1 MTEKRRKFTAEF
13 KRDAVDLWTSSERT
27 AREVEEDLGLS
38 RGILNKWK
46 QQIKRDGEEAFPGN
60 GKLKASDEY
69 VRQLERELAI
79 VKQERDIL
87 KKTIGIFSTPSRSGS
102 R

>member
-1 MTEKRRKFTAEF
+1 
-13 KRDAVDLWTSSERT
+13 LH
-27 AREVEEDLGLS
+27 
-38 RGILNKWK
+38 KW
-46 QQIKRDGEEAFPGN
+46 QQQLKRDGVEAFPGK

-87 KKTIGIFSTPSRSGS
+87 KKTIGIFSTPNGSGL

>member
-1 MTEKRRKFTAEF
+1 MTKKRRVFTAEF
-13 KRDAVDLWTSSERT
+13 KRDAVDLWQNSERT
-27 AREVEEDLGLS
+27 AREVEDDLGLTQ
-38 RGILNKWK
+38 GILHKWK
-46 QQIKRDGEEAFPGN
+46 MQLKRDGTEAFPGK
-60 GKLKASDEY
+60 GKLKASDEQ

-87 KKTIGIFSTPSRSGS
+87 KKTIAIFSTASRNGL